1 MPLLIWRDSFH
12 FDHRGD
18 QECVLC
24 GGDTPM
30 RSHQREPV
38 HKVCAE
44 AWNEANP
51 GETRFVSDAQPRR
64 NGADVHS

>member
-1 MPLLIWRDSFH
+1 VWLDGIH

-18 QECVLC
+18 LPCVLC
-24 GGDTPM
+24 GADTPL

-44 AWNEANP
+44 KWNGTHP
-51 GETRFVSDAQPRR
+51 GETRFVSDAQLRR
-64 NGADVHS
+64 GDRALHA